1 MFAPASLKICK
12 KLKERESVNRLN
24 NLLFVKASTSAVS
37 SSSVDVV
44 EMDKLLPKSE
54 TSISVST
61 NVSSEFL
68 SPKILARDAE
78 IR

>member
-12 KLKERESVNRLN
+12 KHKERESVNRLN
-24 NLLFVKASTSAVS
+24 NLLFVKASTSAVL

>member
-12 KLKERESVNRLN
+12 KYKERESVNRLN

-44 EMDKLLPKSE
+44 EKDKLLPKSE
-54 TSISVST
+54 TSIFVSA

-68 SPKILARDAE
+68 SPKFLAHDAE

>member
-12 KLKERESVNRLN
+12 KHKERESVNRLN
-24 NLLFVKASTSAVS
+24 NLLFVNASTSAVS

-44 EMDKLLPKSE
+44 EMDKLLLKSE

-68 SPKILARDAE
+68 SPKILAHDAE

>member
-12 KLKERESVNRLN
+12 KHKERESVNRLN

-54 TSISVST
+54 TSISVSA

-68 SPKILARDAE
+68 SPKFLAHDAE

>member
-12 KLKERESVNRLN
+12 KHKERESVNRLN
-24 NLLFVKASTSAVS
+24 NLLFVKASTSAVL

-61 NVSSEFL
+61 NVSNEFL

>member
-12 KLKERESVNRLN
+12 KHKERESVNRLN